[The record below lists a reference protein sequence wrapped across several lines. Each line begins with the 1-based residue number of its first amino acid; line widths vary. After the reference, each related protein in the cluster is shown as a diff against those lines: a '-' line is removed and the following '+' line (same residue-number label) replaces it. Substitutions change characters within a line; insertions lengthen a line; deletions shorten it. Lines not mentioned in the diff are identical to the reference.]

1 MSKTPGKITGI
12 VAGALGAAVSGV
24 AVHDLVQKRRGIL
37 RNYPVVG
44 HARYL
49 LTAIRPQIQQYFIER
64 DWDGRPFNKTAR
76 DVINERADGEKSEE
90 SFGTLREVN
99 REGYESLVHSMTPK
113 EPATAAPRVM
123 VGGPDCTQPYSMALL
138 NVSAMSFG
146 ALSANAIRALNEGAA
161 LGGFAHDTGEG
172 GLSPHHRHGGDLVWE
187 LGTGY
192 FGACTPDGDF
202 DPARFADVA
211 ADDQVKCVS
220 LKLSQGA
227 KPGLG
232 GVLPGAKVTQE
243 ISQIRGVPQG
253 VKCISPAG
261 HRVFSTPVELIEFVA
276 RMRELAGGKP
286 VGFKLCVTSRRDVL
300 AMVKAMISVG
310 TCPDFILIDGA
321 EGGTGAAPVEFE
333 DHVGMPLTQGLMLM
347 HNALVGAGLRDRVK
361 IGAAGKISEGN
372 DIVKRLIQGADF
384 TNSARAMMI
393 ALGCI
398 QSLHC
403 ATDRC
408 PVGVATQDP
417 RRQKALDVPSKAQR
431 VARYQ
436 AATVAQAQRLIASMG
451 LTDPAQ
457 LNPAMLR
464 RVISPDVSASYA
476 EIYDWLRPGELLE
489 DPRTAWAEDW
499 DLASP
504 DRFGFVA

>member
-1 MSKTPGKITGI
+1 
-12 VAGALGAAVSGV
+12 
-24 AVHDLVQKRRGIL
+24 
-37 RNYPVVG
+37 
-44 HARYL
+44 
-49 LTAIRPQIQQYFIER
+49 
-64 DWDGRPFNKTAR
+64 
-76 DVINERADGEKSEE
+76 
-90 SFGTLREVN
+90 
-99 REGYESLVHSMTPK
+99 
-113 EPATAAPRVM
+113 
-123 VGGPDCTQPYSMALL
+123 
-138 NVSAMSFG
+138 
-146 ALSANAIRALNEGAA
+146 
-161 LGGFAHDTGEG
+161 
-172 GLSPHHRHGGDLVWE
+172 
-187 LGTGY
+187 
-192 FGACTPDGDF
+192 
-202 DPARFADVA
+202 
-211 ADDQVKCVS
+211 
-220 LKLSQGA
+220 
-227 KPGLG
+227 
-232 GVLPGAKVTQE
+232 
-243 ISQIRGVPQG
+243 
-253 VKCISPAG
+253 
-261 HRVFSTPVELIEFVA
+261 
-276 RMRELAGGKP
+276 
-286 VGFKLCVTSRRDVL
+286 
-300 AMVKAMISVG
+300 
-310 TCPDFILIDGA
+310 
-321 EGGTGAAPVEFE
+321 VEFE

-398 QSLHC
+398 QSLRC